1 MIYAYIYIII
11 CIIYIIEYI
20 YIYHNLM
27 IYVDNHFSASVKSK
41 QSLRFPFR
49 GNVGRLVAL
58 LRDGPTVSMDI
69 ATWTNDWQ
77 ARFVPL
83 ETHGAC
89 LKPMEVSWNGGTPS
103 YHPLMGFSIWSIHLR
118 VPPFMEPPNKF
129 SLGKTTMIVRT
140 STSAWKLLAA
150 TAAADRESCWP
161 RFLSQNR
168 NGAKEF
174 RWQ

>member
-1 MIYAYIYIII
+1 MYYYIYNR
-11 CIIYIIEYI
+11 I

-83 ETHGAC
+83 EIHWAC

-150 TAAADRESCWP
+150 TVAADRESCWP